1 MFRISRWIAAGLL
14 LTAAAHAQD
23 HFDKTLSGTV
33 DYRGGT
39 VTIEHRFGRVEV
51 RTSNNDVVTA
61 RAAIRSSDAEWGR
74 QVRFS
79 VSNSGNGVTIRT
91 LFPEGHSHRG
101 ENLSYS
107 ADLEVT
113 IPARA
118 PLRLTNRFGSV
129 DVDGLRAAGEIVNG
143 QGPVTLRN
151 SRGTQTI
158 ENSFGSIT
166 VENIAGDTTVQNA
179 NGSVTVTKIDGTL
192 SVSDR
197 FGSVSVRGANSNVAV
212 ANTNGT
218 VEVSDTGGPTS
229 ISNTFANI
237 VARNIGGQLTLT
249 NQNGRVEVSDVKGP
263 ATIRSSFAS
272 IDVRGVNGPA
282 DIANANGNVAAIDI
296 RGKLSVDTRFGLVKV
311 ERVRGA
317 LDVDNQNGS
326 VTASDI
332 NGAARVHTS
341 YSPVFLKGID
351 GSVDVENQ
359 NGSISV
365 SGLRRSCSPISLRT
379 AFAPIKVAIPRDAG
393 YDVDART
400 SYGSINTDVPITLT
414 RKNEN
419 TLAGTI
425 GNGGCKLDLATSN
438 GSITIT
444 RE

>member
-1 MFRISRWIAAGLL
+1 M
-14 LTAAAHAQD
+14 
-23 HFDKTLSGTV
+23 
-33 DYRGGT
+33 
-39 VTIEHRFGRVEV
+39 
-51 RTSNNDVVTA
+51 
-61 RAAIRSSDAEWGR
+61 
-74 QVRFS
+74 
-79 VSNSGNGVTIRT
+79 
-91 LFPEGHSHRG
+91 
-101 ENLSYS
+101 
-107 ADLEVT
+107 
-113 IPARA
+113 
-118 PLRLTNRFGSV
+118 
-129 DVDGLRAAGEIVNG
+129 
-143 QGPVTLRN
+143 
-151 SRGTQTI
+151 
-158 ENSFGSIT
+158 
-166 VENIAGDTTVQNA
+166 
-179 NGSVTVTKIDGTL
+179 
-192 SVSDR
+192 
-197 FGSVSVRGANSNVAV
+197 
-212 ANTNGT
+212 
-218 VEVSDTGGPTS
+218 
-229 ISNTFANI
+229 
-237 VARNIGGQLTLT
+237 
-249 NQNGRVEVSDVKGP
+249 
-263 ATIRSSFAS
+263 
-272 IDVRGVNGPA
+272 
-282 DIANANGNVAAIDI
+282 
-296 RGKLSVDTRFGLVKV
+296 

-317 LDVDNQNGS
+317 LDVVNQNGS